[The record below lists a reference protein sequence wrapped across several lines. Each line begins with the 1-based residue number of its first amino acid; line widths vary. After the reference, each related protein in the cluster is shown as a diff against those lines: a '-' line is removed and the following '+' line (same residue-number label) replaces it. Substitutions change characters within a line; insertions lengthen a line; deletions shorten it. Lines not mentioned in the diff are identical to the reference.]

1 MAMTKDNPTTTAS
14 SIALKGVQL
23 CKDVTPS
30 QERVECLLM
39 SSRDVITS
47 EDIKIALKA
56 AATPYCKV
64 ITFYNELLAIYKHNS
79 SQAGGPAVKLKP
91 LAL

>member
-1 MAMTKDNPTTTAS
+1 MSMTKDNPTAIAS
-14 SIALKGVQL
+14 SMALKGVQL
-23 CKDVTPS
+23 CSDVIPAPN
-30 QERVECLLM
+30 RVECLLM

-47 EDIKIALKA
+47 EEIKNALKA
-56 AATPYCKV
+56 AAPPYRSL

-79 SQAGGPAVKLKP
+79 SQAGGPGVKLKP